1 MFFSLKD
8 MYVHF
13 KQANEQQFDF
23 GKSKGPLF
31 GAFDEFLV
39 RFQAMFNDSRY
50 DFCFARDDGSNH
62 PTWRGCF
69 V

>member
-1 MFFSLKD
+1 MHFSLKD
-8 MYVHF
+8 LYLHF

-23 GKSKGPLF
+23 GKTKGPLF

-50 DFCFARDDGSNH
+50 DFLFRPRKSA
-62 PTWRGCF
+62 
-69 V
+69 